1 VVRLW
6 CMDSRFLAPAPDAPV
21 TPGTRPTFS
30 VVIAAYQAAATIG
43 DALESVFAQTERAH
57 EVVVVDDGSTDD
69 LATAVAPYRD
79 RIMFIRKE
87 NGGVASARN
96 MALDAAS
103 GDFLVI
109 LDADDRFFPGRLEAL
124 ADMAVERP
132 DLDVLT
138 TDSLMTLDG
147 EVVRRYYDNGLTFEV
162 DHQLERLLR
171 GNFVY
176 PLAAVRRERVAAVGG
191 FDEQLLSASDWEIW
205 LRLALDGSRVGLV
218 DEPLAEYRLSGSSI
232 SSDGPRMARACMAV
246 IDKHRDDRRLTDEQR
261 TILDDAHRDFELELA
276 REEARVALR
285 GDAPGARRKLLRV
298 AAGGG
303 QPRRTRVKALLAAIS
318 PHTATRRLRG
328 SAAQYLTGGYT
339 VADEYAPFGRGM
351 PVLDT
356 EEVFMLIGAI
366 VVVCILLL
374 ILGFLVPRLSRGP
387 QKGVD
392 KTLGLGSRGASKAPG
407 PLGRWFSKPFRT
419 SMKAADKSASTGRRG
434 RSKLNV

>member
-1 VVRLW
+1 
-6 CMDSRFLAPAPDAPV
+6 MDERFVAPV
-21 TPGTRPTFS
+21 PEAPITRGTRPTFS

-43 DALESVFAQTERAH
+43 DALESVFGQTEPAH
-57 EVVVVDDGSTDD
+57 EVIVVDDGSTDD
-69 LATAVAPYRD
+69 LTTALAPYRD
-79 RIMFIRKE
+79 RIVLIRKE

-109 LDADDRFFPGRLEAL
+109 LDADDRFLPRRLEAL

-132 DLDVLT
+132 DLDLLT

-147 EVVRRYYDNGLTFEV
+147 EVVRRYYDNGHRFEV
-162 DHQLERLLR
+162 AHQLERLLQ

-191 FDEQLLSASDWEIW
+191 FDSELLTASDWDIW
-205 LRLALDGSRVGLV
+205 LRLVLDGSRVGLV
-218 DEPLAEYRLSGSSI
+218 DEPLAEYRLSTSSI

-246 IDKHRDDRRLTDEQR
+246 LDKHRDDPRLSDGQR
-261 TILDDAHRDFELELA
+261 ATLEDARHDYELELA

-298 AAGGG
+298 AAGDG
-303 QPRRTRVKALLAAIS
+303 QPAQTRVKALLAAFS

-351 PVLDT
+351 PVMDT
-356 EEVFMLIGAI
+356 EEIFMLIAAI

-374 ILGFLVPRLSRGP
+374 ILGFLVPRWSRGP
-387 QKGVD
+387 QRGVD

-407 PLGRWFSKPFRT
+407 PLGRWFSKPFRA
-419 SMKAADKSASTGRRG
+419 SRKAADKSASTGRRG
-434 RSKLNV
+434 RGKLPV